1 MGGAK
6 RGMTGKGHLE
16 RGGKNPYSSCCLGGG
31 KHKGCFRQIKLQGD
45 SLHVFRT
52 EALRV
57 LKYTQRVAA
66 KRGFS
71 ENIDEA
77 ILILRH
83 Y

>member
-1 MGGAK
+1 MGGAE
-6 RGMTGKGHLE
+6 RGMTCKCHLE
-16 RGGKNPYSSCCLGGG
+16 RGGKNSYSSCCLSGGQ
-31 KHKGCFRQIKLQGD
+31 HKGRFRQIKLQGD
-45 SLHVFRT
+45 SLHVFCT

-57 LKYTQRVAA
+57 LKYTKRVAA
-66 KRGFS
+66 KSGFS